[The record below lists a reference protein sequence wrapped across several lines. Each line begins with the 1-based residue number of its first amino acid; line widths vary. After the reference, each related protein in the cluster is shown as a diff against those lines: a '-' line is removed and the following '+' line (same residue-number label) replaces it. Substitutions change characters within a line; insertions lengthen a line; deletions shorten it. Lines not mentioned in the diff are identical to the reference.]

1 MGNDWAR
8 RRLPLTTPLQA
19 GEPATSFVERLARLN
34 GVSITRYFCSDL
46 GIDWI
51 KLMAGEADVVT
62 ALAHLGG
69 ADAATLLLSTP
80 RIEQEKN
87 YRLGAKL
94 LKSSSMVRKRLRFC
108 PACIQEDLKREAG
121 IYQRSEWQVEA
132 VRSCSTHHCLL
143 GDAPCET
150 KYGAVWE
157 FGDQVQRLP
166 EQRREVATKVEA
178 AAPLRLQSYVRAR
191 IDGAGEAGGL
201 DRLDLHVVVQT
212 SERLGL
218 LLTQGAEAD
227 PKIVTPQA
235 WIKAG
240 EAGFN
245 ILARGEDA
253 FCNSLRRILKPV
265 LFEHQKPRTVF
276 NNFHMWLTYRRDD
289 KSFDPIRQSYTRF
302 AFAHFAL
309 PDGVTIFG
317 VENPRKILFNIPC
330 AAKLMGV
337 TKREMAT
344 KALQAGLAAHNPET
358 NHIKL
363 LKPITLA
370 QAKQFATELR
380 SLIDTQDAA
389 RVLGLNKR
397 VFEQLVQKGF
407 VKSSRKTPRGPWKFK
422 PRDLDVFV
430 KKTLSKATVQARSR
444 DIAPI
449 AKVAKSLSCKS
460 EQIFELLL
468 AGDLETVVRL
478 DENDTLQCLGV
489 SLDEVRDLTTC
500 PPEIGYS
507 RADTAAKLRVKT
519 ETVKRLL
526 DIGLLREKLIRF
538 GDHGRTAHVV
548 TVQTIEK
555 FNAKYISLGKLA
567 DIQNRVPGPLAMQL
581 RAANIL
587 PHKDVHGVGNIYRRI
602 EVFEPR

>member
-1 MGNDWAR
+1 MIVAR
-8 RRLPLTTPLQA
+8 RRLPLTTPLQV
-19 GEPATSFVERLARLN
+19 GEPATSFAERLARRN
-34 GVSITRYFCSDL
+34 GVSITRFFCSDL

-62 ALAHLGG
+62 ELAHLGG
-69 ADAATLLLSTP
+69 ADAATLLHNTP
-80 RIEQEKN
+80 RIGQEKN
-87 YRLGAKL
+87 YRLGAEL
-94 LKSSSMVRKRLRFC
+94 LKSSSMVRTRLRFC
-108 PACIQEDLKREAG
+108 PACIQEDLKREEG

-132 VRSCSTHHCLL
+132 VRTCGTHHCLL
-143 GDAPCET
+143 VEAPCET

-157 FGDQVQRLP
+157 FGDQVRRLP
-166 EQRREVATKVEA
+166 EPLREVATKVEA
-178 AAPLRLQSYVRAR
+178 AAPLRLQTYVRAR
-191 IDGAGEAGGL
+191 IDGAVGAGWL
-201 DRLDLHVVVQT
+201 DWLDLHVVVQT

-227 PKIVTPQA
+227 PKSVTPQV

-240 EAGFN
+240 EVGFN
-245 ILARGEDA
+245 TLARGEDA
-253 FCNSLRRILKPV
+253 FWDNLRRILKPV
-265 LFEHQKPRTVF
+265 PFEHQKPRTVF

-302 AFAHFAL
+302 VFAHFAL

-317 VENPRKILFNIPC
+317 VENPHKTLFNIPC

-337 TKREMAT
+337 TRREMAT

-370 QAKQFATELR
+370 QGKQFATELR

-397 VFEQLVQKGF
+397 VFEQLVHRGF
-407 VKSSRKTPRGPWKFK
+407 IKSSRKTPRGPWKFK
-422 PRDLDVFV
+422 PSDLDAFV
-430 KKTLSKATVQARSR
+430 HLALSKAMDHTRRSDIESIAEVARR
-444 DIAPI
+444 
-449 AKVAKSLSCKS
+449 LSCKS
-460 EQIFELLL
+460 EQIFELLFTGVL
-468 AGDLETVVRL
+468 KTVVRI
-478 DENDTLQCLGV
+478 DENDTLQSLGV

-500 PPEIGYS
+500 PPDLGYS
-507 RADTAAKLRVKT
+507 RKDAAAKLRVKT
-519 ETVKRLL
+519 ETIKRLL

-548 TVQTIEK
+548 TVQSVEK

-567 DIQNRVPGPLAMQL
+567 DIRNRAPGPLAMQL
-581 RAANIL
+581 RAAKIL
-587 PHKDVHGVGNIYRRI
+587 PHKDVHGVGNIYLRS
-602 EVFEPR
+602 EVFEPQ